1 MSRICVVTSK
11 SRAYYA
17 LVSRLRRAGLP
28 FQSLLPDSDVK
39 DCELVLTTV
48 EEAPKFG
55 DMALSMEEL
64 DENVGVFKGQVV
76 SWLQGYD
83 DVLLVG
89 IDPGKR
95 NGLAVF
101 YGRTKLAF
109 NTFDSVPELC
119 ARVGEF
125 ARRVPALGT
134 LVRIG
139 DGNRAI
145 ALKLAES
152 IGKEVPKAKIEIVDE
167 SGTSV
172 RSAKMKGVQKDAGAA
187 AKIAFRRGEVVSH
200 VGPRTRR

>member
-187 AKIAFRRGEVVSH
+187 AKIAFRRGDVVSH
-200 VGPRTRR
+200 AGPRTPK

>member
-101 YGRTKLAF
+101 YGKTKLAF

>member
-1 MSRICVVTSK
+1 VSRICVVTSK

-187 AKIAFRRGEVVSH
+187 AKIAFRRGEVMSH

>member
-1 MSRICVVTSK
+1 VSRICVVTSK

>member
-39 DCELVLTTV
+39 DCELILTTA
-48 EEAPKFG
+48 EEAPKFEG
-55 DMALSMEEL
+55 MALFVEEL

-101 YGRTKLAF
+101 YGRTRLAF

-119 ARVGEF
+119 VRVGEF

-139 DGNRAI
+139 NGNRTI

-152 IGKEVPKAKIEIVDE
+152 IGREVPKAKIEIVDE

-200 VGPRTRR
+200 AGPRIRR